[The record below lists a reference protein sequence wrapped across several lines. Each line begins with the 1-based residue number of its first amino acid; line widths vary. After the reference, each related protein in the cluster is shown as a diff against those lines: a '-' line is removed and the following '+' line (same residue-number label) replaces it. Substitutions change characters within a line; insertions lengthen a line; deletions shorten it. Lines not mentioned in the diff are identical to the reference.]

1 MDILDKFIGQAKE
14 NIQSGYYKNFEKFAF
29 EANFSKSRRRDAKFS
44 LKHKLLSEHFT
55 LIAEIKHASP
65 AGEYS
70 FDSIDVEKSVFT
82 FKDAGAG
89 AISVVVE
96 PKIFKGRLDN
106 ILIAKKTGLPVL
118 FKDFIISE
126 TQIRA
131 AAALGADCILLIV
144 KAAERLNLNLDRLI
158 KTAHSYCLEVLL
170 ECYDT
175 KEIQKAMKTKAD
187 IIGINNRDLQT
198 LQVNLSRTME
208 IMEFFDKTNHINL
221 PVISESGIKT
231 GKDAEFAKSAGV
243 NGILVGTA
251 LWTADNLYA
260 KIKELSMRD

>member
-1 MDILDKFIGQAKE
+1 
-14 NIQSGYYKNFEKFAF
+14 
-29 EANFSKSRRRDAKFS
+29 
-44 LKHKLLSEHFT
+44 
-55 LIAEIKHASP
+55 
-65 AGEYS
+65 
-70 FDSIDVEKSVFT
+70 
-82 FKDAGAG
+82 
-89 AISVVVE
+89 
-96 PKIFKGRLDN
+96 
-106 ILIAKKTGLPVL
+106 
-118 FKDFIISE
+118 
-126 TQIRA
+126 
-131 AAALGADCILLIV
+131 
-144 KAAERLNLNLDRLI
+144 
-158 KTAHSYCLEVLL
+158 
-170 ECYDT
+170 
-175 KEIQKAMKTKAD
+175 MKTKAD